1 MLTTLLLLTSL
12 AAKPAAPLQCLPPA
26 GGQAAKSASTD
37 SRLDSLAREFDL
49 LLRILEAKGVDFAK
63 EKRRLAL
70 EDSVFSIP
78 ANPGLVLG
86 SPMAKHTLSIF
97 TDPECPYCTRIYP
110 QLDAWLAAY
119 PNLKVAVHLFP
130 LSFHPR
136 AMPSSRAY
144 WAAAQQ
150 GKFSAYFHALH
161 ANGSKD
167 LSDDALLKAATTSG
181 LDLPRFRIDWESEA
195 SRQAVL
201 KDQALGETVGVQGTP
216 SLYVNG
222 KSTRDPD
229 EALSRLK

>member
-1 MLTTLLLLTSL
+1 MITSLLLLTSL
-12 AAKPAAPLQCLPPA
+12 AAQPADPLQCLPPA
-26 GGQAAKSASTD
+26 STAAKPGAIEA
-37 SRLDSLAREFDL
+37 RLDSLSHELAL
-49 LLRILEAKGVDFAK
+49 LVKVLEGKGVDFAK

-70 EDSVFSIP
+70 EDSAFSIP
-78 ANPGLVLG
+78 TNPGLVLG

-110 QLDAWLAAY
+110 QLDAWIAAY

-144 WAAAQQ
+144 WAASRQ
-150 GKFSAYFHALH
+150 GKFPAYFRTLH
-161 ANGSKD
+161 ADGSKD
-167 LSDDALLKAATTSG
+167 LSDDALLKAATAAG
-181 LDLPRFRIDWESEA
+181 LDLVRFRTDWESEA
-195 SRQAVL
+195 SRLAVL
-201 KDQALGETVGVQGTP
+201 KDQALGESVGVQGTP